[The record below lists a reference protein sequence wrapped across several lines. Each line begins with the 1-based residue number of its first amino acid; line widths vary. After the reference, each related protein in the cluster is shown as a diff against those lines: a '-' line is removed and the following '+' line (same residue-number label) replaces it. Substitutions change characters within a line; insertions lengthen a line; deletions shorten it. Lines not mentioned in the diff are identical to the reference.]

1 MSMSDALLEPRA
13 IVVRSLKYDGR
24 EHRRWRA
31 SLVAR
36 EGALI
41 VLSGVFEAE
50 VAHALLGPIRAGTL
64 STEYFWTDR
73 HYSVFRFTEPGGA
86 HRNFYCNVNTPPTL
100 EGGTLSFVDLDVDV
114 LVAPD
119 FTYQVLDEDEFE
131 LHSARYDYPEALR
144 ARVRESVAELIAL
157 IERRR
162 FPFDRMG

>member
-1 MSMSDALLEPRA
+1 MSEAASEPRA
-13 IVVRSLKYDGR
+13 VVVRSLKYDGR

-31 SLVAR
+31 SLVSR
-36 EGALI
+36 EGTLL
-41 VLSGVFEAE
+41 VLSGVFEQE

-86 HRNFYCNVNTPPTL
+86 HRNFYCNVNTPPVMS
-100 EGGTLSFVDLDVDV
+100 GDTLSFVDLDIDV

-131 LHSARYDYPEALR
+131 LHSARYSYPETLR
-144 ARVRESVAELIAL
+144 ARVRESVAELVEL
-157 IERRR
+157 IELRR
-162 FPFDRMG
+162 FPFDRTG